1 MARHGMSLPLL
12 LLWAP
17 VSIKRANRVAV
28 KFKCR
33 TLEIRSRRTQD
44 LKAILARD
52 AADDVAIASSVHIY
66 VYIDGF
72 IYLLLLNAAAV
83 VISL

>member
-1 MARHGMSLPLL
+1 MSQLLTAHQLLHATTRHGTSLPLL

-17 VSIKRANRVAV
+17 VSIKRANRAAV

-44 LKAILARD
+44 LKAILARNAVD
-52 AADDVAIASSVHIY
+52 DDVAIASSVHIY
-66 VYIDGF
+66 I
-72 IYLLLLNAAAV
+72 
-83 VISL
+83 